1 MKSKNYC
8 KPPPSC
14 RIFALHLRCITL
26 ANGSEPVTLLLRFGY
41 AFKWKTNKKGVR
53 DERLGV
59 RSEGLSPLAS
69 RPLPLNS

>member
-8 KPPPSC
+8 KPHPSC

-41 AFKWKTNKKGVR
+41 ALVTLKEQKSRGEKQETS
-53 DERLGV
+53 ERMAKE
-59 RSEGLSPLAS
+59 RRKQKS
-69 RPLPLNS
+69 

>member
-1 MKSKNYC
+1 MKSQNYC

-41 AFKWKTNKKGVR
+41 ASLTLWLRFQVEN
-53 DERLGV
+53 
-59 RSEGLSPLAS
+59 
-69 RPLPLNS
+69 